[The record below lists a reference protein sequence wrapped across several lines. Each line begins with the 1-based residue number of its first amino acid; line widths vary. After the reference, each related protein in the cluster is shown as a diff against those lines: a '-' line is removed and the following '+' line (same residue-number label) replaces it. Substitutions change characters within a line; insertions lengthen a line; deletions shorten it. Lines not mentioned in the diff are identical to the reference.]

1 MTRQN
6 ETVQSTGDT
15 DSVPTSPGPPVGST
29 SRSQLSSLG
38 SPIEAGS
45 GPQRFSKGQDG
56 SSDVAPKTTL
66 VKPTEVVPDKS
77 GNPLIVEHAIIQAV
91 HQVPIKSVDG
101 LRDEVLQDYED
112 ESYRQQIQLEVHEK
126 EIQIER
132 EKERERY
139 VKGLDNDDLNA
150 LLRSFDKVSYGD
162 DDVVL

>member
-1 MTRQN
+1 M
-6 ETVQSTGDT
+6 
-15 DSVPTSPGPPVGST
+15 
-29 SRSQLSSLG
+29 
-38 SPIEAGS
+38 
-45 GPQRFSKGQDG
+45 
-56 SSDVAPKTTL
+56 
-66 VKPTEVVPDKS
+66 
-77 GNPLIVEHAIIQAV
+77 
-91 HQVPIKSVDG
+91 
-101 LRDEVLQDYED
+101 LQDYED